1 MRNKLSLE
9 EKLFIRDF
17 GMNLRALRE
26 ERNLSQTKL
35 EAIAGLSKNQVWRI
49 ENGEV
54 NTTISNLKLLA
65 KALDVDISQLFEF
78 RD

>member
-65 KALDVDISQLFEF
+65 KALDVEISQLFDF

>member
-65 KALDVDISQLFEF
+65 KALDLNVSQLFDF

>member
-17 GMNLRALRE
+17 GMNLKALRE

-65 KALDVDISQLFEF
+65 KALDVEIPQLFEF
-78 RD
+78 GE

>member
-1 MRNKLSLE
+1 MRNKLSRE

-17 GMNLRALRE
+17 GMNLRTLRE

-54 NTTISNLKLLA
+54 NTTISNLTLLA
-65 KALDVDISQLFEF
+65 KALEVDIAQLFEF

>member
-65 KALDVDISQLFEF
+65 KALDVDIAQLFEF
-78 RD
+78 RG

>member
-1 MRNKLSLE
+1 MRNKLSRE

-17 GMNLRALRE
+17 GMNLKALRE

-35 EAIAGLSKNQVWRI
+35 EAIAGMSKNQIWRI

-54 NTTISNLKLLA
+54 NTTISNLVLLA
-65 KALDVDISQLFEF
+65 KALELEIPELFEF
-78 RD
+78 GE

>member
-1 MRNKLSLE
+1 MRNKLSRE

>member
-1 MRNKLSLE
+1 MRNKLSRE

-17 GMNLRALRE
+17 GMNLRTLRE

-54 NTTISNLKLLA
+54 NTTISNLTLLA
-65 KALDVDISQLFEF
+65 KALEVDIAQLFEF
-78 RD
+78 KD